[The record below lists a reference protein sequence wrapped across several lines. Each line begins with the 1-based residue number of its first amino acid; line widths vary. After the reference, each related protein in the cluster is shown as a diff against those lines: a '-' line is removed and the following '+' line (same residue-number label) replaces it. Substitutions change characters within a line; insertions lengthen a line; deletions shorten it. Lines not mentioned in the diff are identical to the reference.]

1 MTDSE
6 WIEYLYQHK
15 DLNDWDVACKSF
27 YNSSLWRHKR
37 EEVLHLD
44 HNECQLCKQRGII
57 TKAQTVH
64 HIIHLRD
71 NPSLALSIYNNNNRQ
86 LISLCND
93 CHNKVH
99 PEKNIKFK
107 LKSEKEKD
115 LITEERW

>member
-15 DLNDWDVACKSF
+15 DMKDWDVACKRF
-27 YNSSLWRHKR
+27 YDSSLWRRKR

-44 HNECQLCKQRGII
+44 HNECQLCKQHGII

-71 NPSLALSIYNNNNRQ
+71 NPKLALLTYYNNNRQ